1 MEEKGK
7 KLGLWNII
15 GLGLGGAIGTG
26 VFVLLGYGVAY
37 TGRSISLVVT
47 IGCFFMLLAYWYNLI
62 MPSMFVL
69 KGGDYSMK
77 AMLFNPFMSGVS
89 AWMILVNGLAMSS
102 YAVALAQYLAIAV
115 PALQNHQTLV
125 AFIAITLFF
134 LSTIKGSRFITIL
147 ENIITLVLVASLAL
161 FIIFGIPK
169 VDFASTFTSADGGFF
184 HGGFTGFVSALA
196 VMGFA
201 CQGTTMAPVSMAAV
215 TKNPKRTIP
224 LGIIIIT
231 LLLAVIYGAMGIV
244 AGGVLPY
251 AETAGQNISVTA
263 RAIFPNA
270 LYVFFVVGGGF
281 FHGGFTGFVSAL
293 AVMGFACQGTTMAPV
308 SMAAVTKNPKRTIP
322 LGIIIITLLLAV
334 IYGAMGIVAG
344 GVLPYAE
351 TAGQNISVTARA
363 IFPNALYVFFVVG
376 GGIGA
381 IASSALGGLGMFR
394 YPLLQVA
401 NDGWLPSVFKKTDKN
416 GYPYAIY
423 LLFYVISVFPIVTG
437 RSLDAIVSQVMIPA
451 MLINIYMN
459 LACLTLPKK
468 YPEQW
473 AQRSIKM
480 PLWFYNICCVLGAFC
495 AGVVAYNLFKDLTFN
510 DAVFA
515 VVIVVVLCALSI
527 LRLKQGAVKAEDL
540 AAKKEEIVRQAIAD
554 TTADEAKAA

>member
-26 VFVLLGYGVAY
+26 IFVLLGYGIAY
-37 TGRSISLVVT
+37 TGRSISLVVA
-47 IGCFFMLLAYWYNLI
+47 IGCFFMLLAYWYNLA
-62 MPSMFVL
+62 MPAMFVM

-102 YAVALAQYLAIAV
+102 YSVALAQYLAIAI
-115 PALQNHQTLV
+115 PSLQNHQTLV
-125 AFIAITLFF
+125 AFIAMTLFF

-147 ENIITLVLVASLAL
+147 ENIITL
-161 FIIFGIPK
+161 
-169 VDFASTFTSADGGFF
+169 
-184 HGGFTGFVSALA
+184 
-196 VMGFA
+196 
-201 CQGTTMAPVSMAAV
+201 
-215 TKNPKRTIP
+215 
-224 LGIIIIT
+224 
-231 LLLAVIYGAMGIV
+231 LLAVVYGTMGIV

-263 RAIFPNA
+263 EAILPRA
-270 LYVFFVVGGGF
+270 LY
-281 FHGGFTGFVSAL
+281 
-293 AVMGFACQGTTMAPV
+293 
-308 SMAAVTKNPKRTIP
+308 I
-322 LGIIIITLLLAV
+322 
-334 IYGAMGIVAG
+334 
-344 GVLPYAE
+344 
-351 TAGQNISVTARA
+351 
-363 IFPNALYVFFVVG
+363 FFVVG

-423 LLFYVISVFPIVTG
+423 LLFYVISIFPIVTG
-437 RSLDAIVSQVMIPA
+437 RSLDAIVSQVMIPT

-495 AGVVAYNLFKDLTFN
+495 AGVVAFNLFKDLTFN

-515 VVIVVVLCALSI
+515 VVIVVVMCVLSI

-540 AAKKEEIVRQAIAD
+540 AAKKEEIVRQAITD
-554 TTADEAKAA
+554 TTADEAEAA

>member
-270 LYVFFVVGGGF
+270 LYVFFVVGGG
-281 FHGGFTGFVSAL
+281 
-293 AVMGFACQGTTMAPV
+293 
-308 SMAAVTKNPKRTIP
+308 
-322 LGIIIITLLLAV
+322 
-334 IYGAMGIVAG
+334 
-344 GVLPYAE
+344 
-351 TAGQNISVTARA
+351 
-363 IFPNALYVFFVVG
+363 
-376 GGIGA
+376 IGA
-381 IASSALGGLGMFR
+381 IASSALPTLLRLHPLPVRHPSAGRELPPDHRCGRSGHRCPAIRPHRAGAGAAAR
-394 YPLLQVA
+394 YLPLLHLV
-401 NDGWLPSVFKKTDKN
+401 
-416 GYPYAIY
+416 
-423 LLFYVISVFPIVTG
+423 
-437 RSLDAIVSQVMIPA
+437 
-451 MLINIYMN
+451 
-459 LACLTLPKK
+459 
-468 YPEQW
+468 
-473 AQRSIKM
+473 
-480 PLWFYNICCVLGAFC
+480 
-495 AGVVAYNLFKDLTFN
+495 
-510 DAVFA
+510 
-515 VVIVVVLCALSI
+515 
-527 LRLKQGAVKAEDL
+527 
-540 AAKKEEIVRQAIAD
+540 
-554 TTADEAKAA
+554 

>member
-26 VFVLLGYGVAY
+26 IFVLLGYGIAY
-37 TGRSISLVVT
+37 TGRSISLVVA
-47 IGCFFMLLAYWYNLI
+47 IGCFFMLLAYWYNLA
-62 MPSMFVL
+62 MPAMFVM

-102 YAVALAQYLAIAV
+102 YSVALAQYLAIAI
-115 PALQNHQTLV
+115 PSLQNHQTLV
-125 AFIAITLFF
+125 AFIAMTLFF

-147 ENIITLVLVASLAL
+147 ENIITLVLVASLV
-161 FIIFGIPK
+161 IFVVFGLPK
-169 VDFASTFTSADGGFF
+169 VDFANTFSSADGGFF

-196 VMGFA
+196 VMGWA

-231 LLLAVIYGAMGIV
+231 LLLAVVYGTMGIV

-263 RAIFPNA
+263 EAI
-270 LYVFFVVGGGF
+270 
-281 FHGGFTGFVSAL
+281 
-293 AVMGFACQGTTMAPV
+293 
-308 SMAAVTKNPKRTIP
+308 
-322 LGIIIITLLLAV
+322 
-334 IYGAMGIVAG
+334 
-344 GVLPYAE
+344 LP
-351 TAGQNISVTARA
+351 R
-363 IFPNALYVFFVVG
+363 ALYVFFVVG

-401 NDGWLPSVFKKTDKN
+401 NDGWLPAVFKKTDKN

-423 LLFYVISVFPIVTG
+423 LLFYVISIFPIVTG
-437 RSLDAIVSQVMIPA
+437 RSLDAIVSQVMIPT

-495 AGVVAYNLFKDLTFN
+495 AGVVAFNLFKDLTFN

-515 VVIVVVLCALSI
+515 VVIVVVMCVLSI

-540 AAKKEEIVRQAIAD
+540 AAKKEEIVRQAITD
-554 TTADEAKAA
+554 TTADEAEAA

>member
-231 LLLAVIYGAMGIV
+231 LL
-244 AGGVLPY
+244 
-251 AETAGQNISVTA
+251 
-263 RAIFPNA
+263 
-270 LYVFFVVGGGF
+270 
-281 FHGGFTGFVSAL
+281 
-293 AVMGFACQGTTMAPV
+293 
-308 SMAAVTKNPKRTIP
+308 
-322 LGIIIITLLLAV
+322 
-334 IYGAMGIVAG
+334 
-344 GVLPYAE
+344 
-351 TAGQNISVTARA
+351 
-363 IFPNALYVFFVVG
+363 
-376 GGIGA
+376 
-381 IASSALGGLGMFR
+381 
-394 YPLLQVA
+394 QVA

-495 AGVVAYNLFKDLTFN
+495 AGVVAYNLFKDLTSN

-554 TTADEAKAA
+554 TAADEAKAA

>member
-169 VDFASTFTSADGGFF
+169 VDFTSTFTSAD
-184 HGGFTGFVSALA
+184 
-196 VMGFA
+196 
-201 CQGTTMAPVSMAAV
+201 
-215 TKNPKRTIP
+215 
-224 LGIIIIT
+224 
-231 LLLAVIYGAMGIV
+231 
-244 AGGVLPY
+244 
-251 AETAGQNISVTA
+251 
-263 RAIFPNA
+263 
-270 LYVFFVVGGGF
+270 GGF

-423 LLFYVISVFPIVTG
+423 LLHEPGLPDTAQEIPGAVGTAQHQDAPVVLQHLLRAGCFLRRCSCLQPVQGSDLQRCCVRSGHRG
-437 RSLDAIVSQVMIPA
+437 RSVRAEHPA
-451 MLINIYMN
+451 
-459 LACLTLPKK
+459 
-468 YPEQW
+468 PEAGRCQGR
-473 AQRSIKM
+473 RS
-480 PLWFYNICCVLGAFC
+480 G
-495 AGVVAYNLFKDLTFN
+495 
-510 DAVFA
+510 
-515 VVIVVVLCALSI
+515 
-527 LRLKQGAVKAEDL
+527 
-540 AAKKEEIVRQAIAD
+540 RQERGD
-554 TTADEAKAA
+554 RPSGHCRYHC